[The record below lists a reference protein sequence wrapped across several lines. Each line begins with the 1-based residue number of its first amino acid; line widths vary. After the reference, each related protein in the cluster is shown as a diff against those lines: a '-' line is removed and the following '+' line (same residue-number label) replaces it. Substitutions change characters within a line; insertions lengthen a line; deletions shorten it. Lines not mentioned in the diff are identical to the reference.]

1 MKNLS
6 VPGGASL
13 GSYLYGV
20 VFHFECMVWGNGTY
34 VGAGNHGYTVV
45 FDCGGSVRAFQ
56 KIHCRRADTRHASS
70 QRMSNTSNR
79 VIAISREFG
88 SGGRTIGKE
97 VAIKLAIPCCDS
109 DLIEKISME
118 TRLAKEYVEKMK
130 IMHSRPVFMIMQCQL
145 ENRMD
150 NLFQTRC
157 GWHRK
162 SCHRPCKKRFLRN
175 CWALCR
181 LYFAGYCGLHD
192 RVYPRLRREKGRAH
206 CYCIRRKRG
215 ISRAATA

>member
-1 MKNLS
+1 MENLS
-6 VPGGASL
+6 VSGGASL

-97 VAIKLAIPCCDS
+97 VAIKLGIPCCDS

-118 TRLAKEYVEKMK
+118 TGLAKEYVEKMQ
-130 IMHSRPVFMIMQCQL
+130 IMHSRLVFMITQCQL
-145 ENRMD
+145 ENKMD

-162 SCHRPCKKRFLRN
+162 KLSQTLQKKIP
-175 CWALCR
+175 A
-181 LYFAGYCGLHD
+181 
-192 RVYPRLRREKGRAH
+192 
-206 CYCIRRKRG
+206 
-215 ISRAATA
+215 

>member
-1 MKNLS
+1 M
-6 VPGGASL
+6 
-13 GSYLYGV
+13 
-20 VFHFECMVWGNGTY
+20 
-34 VGAGNHGYTVV
+34 GAGNHGYTVV

-88 SGGRTIGKE
+88 SGCRTIGKE
-97 VAIKLAIPCCDS
+97 VAIKLGIPCCDS
-109 DLIEKISME
+109 DLIEKTSME
-118 TRLAKEYVEKMK
+118 TGLAKEYVEKMQ
-130 IMHSRPVFMIMQCQL
+130 IMHSRPVFMITQCQL

-162 SCHRPCKKRFLRN
+162 KLLQTLQKRFLRN

-192 RVYPRLRREKGRAH
+192 RVYPCLRREKGRAH

>member
-1 MKNLS
+1 MENLS
-6 VPGGASL
+6 VSGGASL

-97 VAIKLAIPCCDS
+97 VAIKLGIPCCDS

-118 TRLAKEYVEKMK
+118 TGLAKEYVEKMQ
-130 IMHSRPVFMIMQCQL
+130 IMHSRPVFMITQCQL

-162 SCHRPCKKRFLRN
+162 KLLQTLQKKIP
-175 CWALCR
+175 A
-181 LYFAGYCGLHD
+181 
-192 RVYPRLRREKGRAH
+192 
-206 CYCIRRKRG
+206 
-215 ISRAATA
+215 